1 MDFRALFKIAAFA
14 QASDLHLVFGLK
26 PMLRLNGEL
35 FDVND
40 SVANVEGFSG
50 MSFPVLGDKDLNLA
64 LDLFLSKEQK
74 LELTK
79 KRELDCGFNV
89 DDVRFRV
96 NVSFTCDHLRIVAR
110 VITSHQPTLEEVGL
124 SENVKKILDQKE
136 GLILVVGP
144 TGSGKSTTLAAMIN
158 YLNENYRYNIVTFED
173 PIEFLFTPKKSIISQ
188 RQYGSDF
195 LSFPEGLSHVLRQ
208 DPNVIMIGEMRD
220 LETIASAITI
230 AETGHLV
237 FSVLHTNSA
246 AQTIDRIIDQFPA
259 GSKDQIRVQLSTV
272 ITAIVSQRLVPAID
286 GGRIPVFEILIATP
300 AVRNV
305 IREGKSFMI
314 DNIIQ
319 TGADQGM
326 VSLET
331 SLARLVK
338 KGIVDEQLALSF
350 ALRPQEFQN
359 SLRQLK
365 NG

>member
-110 VITSHQPTLEEVGL
+110 VITNHQPTLEEVGL

-237 FSVLHTNSA
+237 FATLHTANSA
-246 AQTIDRIIDQFPA
+246 QSIERMIDIFPA
-259 GSKDQIRVQLSTV
+259 HQQNQIKSQLSNILSAV
-272 ITAIVSQRLVPAID
+272 ISQHLIPGKD
-286 GGRIPVFEILIATP
+286 GGRIAAREIMLNNS
-300 AVRNV
+300 AVANL
-305 IREGKSFMI
+305 IRENKI
-314 DNIIQ
+314 
-319 TGADQGM
+319 T
-326 VSLET
+326 
-331 SLARLVK
+331 
-338 KGIVDEQLALSF
+338 
-350 ALRPQEFQN
+350 
-359 SLRQLK
+359 QLK
-365 NG
+365 NVIETSSGEGMICLDHDLKRLYSEGLITKEVALEYFENSRDI

>member
-237 FSVLHTNSA
+237 FATLHTANSA
-246 AQTIDRIIDQFPA
+246 QSIERMIDIFPA
-259 GSKDQIRVQLSTV
+259 HQQNQIKSQLSNILSAV
-272 ITAIVSQRLVPAID
+272 ISQHLIPGKD
-286 GGRIPVFEILIATP
+286 GGRIAAREIMLNNS
-300 AVRNV
+300 AVANL
-305 IREGKSFMI
+305 IRENKI
-314 DNIIQ
+314 
-319 TGADQGM
+319 T
-326 VSLET
+326 
-331 SLARLVK
+331 
-338 KGIVDEQLALSF
+338 
-350 ALRPQEFQN
+350 
-359 SLRQLK
+359 QLK
-365 NG
+365 NVIETSSGEGMICLDHDLKRLYSEGLITKEVALEYFENTRDI

>member
-1 MDFRALFKIAAFA
+1 
-14 QASDLHLVFGLK
+14 
-26 PMLRLNGEL
+26 
-35 FDVND
+35 
-40 SVANVEGFSG
+40 

-79 KRELDCGFNV
+79 KRELDCGVNV

-237 FSVLHTNSA
+237 FATLHTANSA
-246 AQTIDRIIDQFPA
+246 QSIERMIDIFPA
-259 GSKDQIRVQLSTV
+259 HQQNQIKSQLSNILSAV
-272 ITAIVSQRLVPAID
+272 ISQHLIPGKD
-286 GGRIPVFEILIATP
+286 GGRIAAREIMLNNS
-300 AVRNV
+300 AVANL
-305 IREGKSFMI
+305 IRENKI
-314 DNIIQ
+314 
-319 TGADQGM
+319 T
-326 VSLET
+326 
-331 SLARLVK
+331 
-338 KGIVDEQLALSF
+338 
-350 ALRPQEFQN
+350 
-359 SLRQLK
+359 QLK
-365 NG
+365 NVIETSSGEGMICLDHDLKRLYREGLIT

>member
-237 FSVLHTNSA
+237 FATLHTANSA
-246 AQTIDRIIDQFPA
+246 QSIERMIDIFPA
-259 GSKDQIRVQLSTV
+259 HQQNQIKSQLSNILSAV
-272 ITAIVSQRLVPAID
+272 ISQHLIPGKD
-286 GGRIPVFEILIATP
+286 GGRIAAREIMLNNS
-300 AVRNV
+300 AVANL
-305 IREGKSFMI
+305 IRENKI
-314 DNIIQ
+314 
-319 TGADQGM
+319 T
-326 VSLET
+326 
-331 SLARLVK
+331 
-338 KGIVDEQLALSF
+338 
-350 ALRPQEFQN
+350 
-359 SLRQLK
+359 QLK
-365 NG
+365 NVIETSSGEGMICLDHDLKRLYSEGLITKEVALEYFENSRDI

>member
-1 MDFRALFKIAAFA
+1 MDFRALFKIAALA

-40 SVANVEGFSG
+40 SISNLEGFSG
-50 MSFPVLGDKDLNLA
+50 ISFSALNDKDLFLA
-64 LDLFLSKEQK
+64 LDLFLTKEQK

-96 NVSFTCDHLRIVAR
+96 NVSYACDHLRIVAR
-110 VITSHQPTLEEVGL
+110 VISGHQPTLAEIGF
-124 SENVKKILDQKE
+124 SDDIKKILDKKE

-188 RQYGSDF
+188 RQYGNDF

-237 FSVLHTNSA
+237 FATLHTANSA
-246 AQTIDRIIDQFPA
+246 QSIDRIIDIFPA
-259 GSKDQIRVQLSTV
+259 HQQNQIKSQLSNILSAV
-272 ITAIVSQRLVPAID
+272 ISQHLIPGKN
-286 GGRIPVFEILIATP
+286 GGRIAAREIMLNNS
-300 AVRNV
+300 AVANL
-305 IREGKSFMI
+305 IREDK
-314 DNIIQ
+314 
-319 TGADQGM
+319 
-326 VSLET
+326 V
-331 SLARLVK
+331 V
-338 KGIVDEQLALSF
+338 
-350 ALRPQEFQN
+350 
-359 SLRQLK
+359 QLK
-365 NG
+365 NVIETSSSEGMICLDHDLRRLYNEGLITKEVALEHFENSRDI